1 MEDTILS
8 KQTPTNLNNS
18 HLQGTQPTS
27 APLSVRDLA
36 VAYHKKP
43 VLSSVSFDIPEGQ
56 LIGILGP
63 NGAGNPP

>member
-1 MEDTILS
+1 MEDTTLL
-8 KQTPTNLNNS
+8 KQTPTKLNNS

-43 VLSSVSFDIPEGQ
+43 VLSRYPSIFRKDSSSESSDQMVQ
-56 LIGILGP
+56 
-63 NGAGNPP
+63 GNRP

>member
-56 LIGILGP
+56 P
-63 NGAGNPP
+63 SEFSDQMVQGNPP